1 MTTILDVA
9 KRAGVAPITVSR
21 VINNSGYISQKTR
34 YRVEQAISELG
45 YVPNAL
51 ARGLRSKRTNT
62 LALVMTDITNP
73 FFTNIARGV
82 EDTASESGFSVI
94 FCNTDES
101 ETEEFKY
108 AKILAQKKVDG
119 ILLVPACSQSRTVEF
134 LKSIDIPVVLLDRRI
149 PDVQIDTVRCDS
161 IAGAYELVQLL
172 IGLGH
177 KHITVISGQRGV
189 STAEDRVVGY
199 HQAMTEAGLEE
210 NEQVYFGSFTQASG
224 YEFTKQALA
233 LNTPP
238 TAFLGANNFITIGVM
253 KALRDQKLRVPE
265 DVTLVGFDDLPLS
278 LFIDEPFLTVAVQP
292 AYEMGKKA
300 TELLLNR
307 LLGEEPEECQEVIL
321 PIEIIQRK
329 SSGPA
334 RCETKG

>member
-1 MTTILDVA
+1 MTTIIDVA

-21 VINNSGYISQKTR
+21 VINNSGYISQGTR
-34 YRVEQAISELG
+34 VRVEQAISELG

-82 EDTASESGFSVI
+82 EDIASESGFSVI
-94 FCNTDES
+94 YCNTDES
-101 ETEEFKY
+101 ENEEFKY
-108 AKILAQKKVDG
+108 AQILAQKQVDG
-119 ILLVPACSQSRTVEF
+119 IILVPACCKSRTVEF
-134 LKSIDIPVVLLDRRI
+134 IQSIDIPVVLLDRRI
-149 PDVQIDTVRCDS
+149 PDVHIDTVRCDS
-161 IAGAYELVQLL
+161 IAGAYELVKLL
-172 IGLGH
+172 ISLGH
-177 KHITVISGQRGV
+177 KRITVISGQRGV

-199 HQAMTEAGLEE
+199 HQAMIEAGLEE
-210 NEQVYFGSFTQASG
+210 NQQVYFGSFTQTSG
-224 YEFTKQALA
+224 YELAKKALA
-233 LNTPP
+233 LPSPP
-238 TAFLGANNFITIGVM
+238 TAFLGANNFISIGVM

-307 LLGEEPEECQEVIL
+307 LLGEAPDACQEVIL

-334 RCETKG
+334 QNEMK

>member
-1 MTTILDVA
+1 MTSIHDVA

-21 VINNSGYISQKTR
+21 VINNSGYISQETR

-101 ETEEFKY
+101 ETEEYKY
-108 AKILAQKKVDG
+108 AQIMAQKQVDG
-119 ILLVPACSQSRTVEF
+119 ILLVPACKKSRTVEF
-134 LKSIDIPVVLLDRRI
+134 LKSIDIPAVLLDRRI
-149 PDVQIDTVRCDS
+149 PDLHIDTVRCDS

-177 KHITVISGQRGV
+177 KRITVISGQRGV
-189 STAEDRVVGY
+189 STAEDRVFGY

-210 NEQVYFGSFTQASG
+210 HEQVYFGSFTQACG
-224 YEFTKQALA
+224 YEFTKKAFAQPS
-233 LNTPP
+233 PP
-238 TAFLGANNFITIGVM
+238 TAFFGANNFISIGVM

-265 DVTLVGFDDLPLS
+265 DVTLVGFDDLPLP

-307 LLGEEPEECQEVIL
+307 LLGKAPEECREVIL
-321 PIEIIQRK
+321 PIEIFQRK
-329 SSGPA
+329 SSGPV
-334 RCETKG
+334 KV

>member
-1 MTTILDVA
+1 MTTINDVA

-82 EDTASESGFSVI
+82 EDIASESGFSVI

-108 AKILAQKKVDG
+108 AKILAQKQVDG

-161 IAGAYELVQLL
+161 IAGAYDLVQLL

-177 KHITVISGQRGV
+177 NIICIISGQRGV
-189 STAEDRVVGY
+189 STAEDRVIGY

-210 NEQVYFGSFTQASG
+210 NEQVYFGSFTQACG
-224 YEFTKQALA
+224 YEFTKMAFAQP
-233 LNTPP
+233 TPP
-238 TAFLGANNFITIGVM
+238 TAFLGANNFISIGVM
-253 KALRDQKLRVPE
+253 KALRDQKLHVPE
-265 DVTLVGFDDLPLS
+265 DVTLVGFDDLPLT

-307 LLGEEPEECQEVIL
+307 LLGEAPEECQEVIL
-321 PIEIIQRK
+321 PIEIVQRK

-334 RCETKG
+334 RV

>member
-1 MTTILDVA
+1 MTTIHDVA
-9 KRAGVAPITVSR
+9 KQAGVAPITVSR
-21 VINNSGYISQKTR
+21 VINNSGYISQETR

-82 EDTASESGFSVI
+82 EDTASESGFSVF
-94 FCNTDES
+94 FCNTDEQ
-101 ETEEFKY
+101 ETEEYKY
-108 AKILAQKKVDG
+108 AQILAQKQVDG
-119 ILLVPACSQSRTVEF
+119 ILLVPACSKSRTVEF

-172 IGLGH
+172 ISLGH
-177 KHITVISGQRGV
+177 KRIAVISGQRGV
-189 STAEDRVVGY
+189 STAEDRVIGY

-210 NEQVYFGSFTQASG
+210 NEQVYFGSFTQTSG
-224 YEFTKQALA
+224 YEFTKKALT
-233 LNTPP
+233 LPYPP
-238 TAFLGANNFITIGVM
+238 TAFLGANNFISIGIM
-253 KALRDQKLRVPE
+253 KALRNQKLRVPE
-265 DVTLVGFDDLPLS
+265 DVTLVGFDDLPLP

-307 LLGEEPEECQEVIL
+307 LLGKATEECQEVIL

-329 SSGPA
+329 SSGPV
-334 RCETKG
+334 KV

>member
-1 MTTILDVA
+1 MTTIHDVA

-21 VINNSGYISQKTR
+21 VINNSGYISQGTR
-34 YRVEQAISELG
+34 CRVEQAISELG

-82 EDTASESGFSVI
+82 EDIASESGFSVI
-94 FCNTDES
+94 YCNTDES
-101 ETEEFKY
+101 ETEEYKY
-108 AKILAQKKVDG
+108 AQIMAQKQVDG
-119 ILLVPACSQSRTVEF
+119 ILLVPACNKSRTVEF
-134 LKSIDIPVVLLDRRI
+134 LQSIDIPAVLLDRRI

-161 IAGAYELVQLL
+161 ISGAYELVKLL
-172 IGLGH
+172 IRLGH
-177 KHITVISGQRGV
+177 KRIAVISGQKGV
-189 STAEDRVVGY
+189 STAEDRVIGY

-210 NEQVYFGSFTQASG
+210 NEQVYFGSFTQACG
-224 YEFTKQALA
+224 YEFTKKAL
-233 LNTPP
+233 TMPYPP
-238 TAFLGANNFITIGVM
+238 TAFFGANNFISIGVM
-253 KALRDQKLRVPE
+253 KALRELKLKVPE

-307 LLGEEPEECQEVIL
+307 ILGRTPEECQEVIL

-329 SSGPA
+329 SSGPVGWKT
-334 RCETKG
+334 RG

>member
-1 MTTILDVA
+1 MTTIHDVA

-21 VINNSGYISQKTR
+21 VINNSGYISQETR
-34 YRVEQAISELG
+34 YRVEQAISALG

-82 EDTASESGFSVI
+82 EDIASEAGFSVI

-101 ETEEFKY
+101 EPEEFKS
-108 AKILAQKKVDG
+108 AHIMAEKQVDG
-119 ILLVPACSQSRTVEF
+119 ILLVPACSNSRTVEF
-134 LKSIDIPVVLLDRRI
+134 LKSVDIPVVLLDRRV
-149 PDVQIDTVRCDS
+149 PDVEIDVVRCDS

-172 IGLGH
+172 ISLGH
-177 KHITVISGQRGV
+177 KRIAIISGQRGV
-189 STAEDRVVGY
+189 STAEDRVIGY

-210 NEQVYFGSFTQASG
+210 NEQVYFGSFTQACG
-224 YEFTKQALA
+224 YEFTKKALT
-233 LNTPP
+233 LPYPP
-238 TAFLGANNFITIGVM
+238 TAFLGANNFISIGIM
-253 KALRDQKLRVPE
+253 KALRNQKLRVPE
-265 DVTLVGFDDLPLS
+265 DVTLVGFDDLPLP

-307 LLGEEPEECQEVIL
+307 LLGKAPEECLEVIL

-329 SSGPA
+329 SSGPV
-334 RCETKG
+334 KI

>member
-1 MTTILDVA
+1 MTTIHDVA

-21 VINNSGYISQKTR
+21 VINNSGYISQITR
-34 YRVEQAISELG
+34 ERVERAVDELG

-62 LALVMTDITNP
+62 LALIMTDITNP

-82 EDTASESGFSVI
+82 EDTASESGYTVI

-108 AKILAQKKVDG
+108 AQILAQKQVDG
-119 ILLVPACSQSRTVEF
+119 VLLVPACSNSRTVEF
-134 LKSIDIPVVLLDRRI
+134 LQSVDIPIVLLDRRVANVEI
-149 PDVQIDTVRCDS
+149 DVVRCDS
-161 IAGAYELVQLL
+161 EASAYQVVKLL

-177 KHITVISGQRGV
+177 KRIAIISGQRGV
-189 STAEDRVVGY
+189 STAEDRVAGY
-199 HQAMTEAGLEE
+199 HRAMAEVGFTEY
-210 NEQVYFGSFTQASG
+210 EQVYFGSFTQACG
-224 YEFTKQALA
+224 YEFAKKAL
-233 LNTPP
+233 TQPSPP
-238 TAFLGANNFITIGVM
+238 TALFGANNFISIGAM
-253 KALRDQKLRVPE
+253 KALRDQQIRVPE
-265 DVTLVGFDDLPLS
+265 DVTLVSFDDLPMT

-292 AYEMGKKA
+292 AYEMGQKA

-307 LLGEEPEECQEVIL
+307 LIGMTSEPRREVIL
-321 PIEIIQRK
+321 PVEIVQRK

-334 RCETKG
+334 RA

>member
-1 MTTILDVA
+1 MTTIHDVA

-21 VINNSGYISQKTR
+21 VINSSGYISQETR

-82 EDTASESGFSVI
+82 EDIASESGFSVI

-101 ETEEFKY
+101 ETEEYKY
-108 AKILAQKKVDG
+108 AQIMAQKQVDG
-119 ILLVPACSQSRTVEF
+119 ILLVPACNKSRTVEF
-134 LKSIDIPVVLLDRRI
+134 LKSIDVPAVLLDRRI

-161 IAGAYELVQLL
+161 IAVQLL

-177 KHITVISGQRGV
+177 KRIAVISGQRGV
-189 STAEDRVVGY
+189 STAEDRVIGY
-199 HQAMTEAGLEE
+199 HQAMTEARLDE
-210 NEQVYFGSFTQASG
+210 NEQVYFGSFTQACG
-224 YEFTKQALA
+224 YEFTKKALT
-233 LNTPP
+233 LPTPP
-238 TAFLGANNFITIGVM
+238 TAIFGANNFISIGVM

-265 DVTLVGFDDLPLS
+265 DVTLVGFDDLPLP

-307 LLGEEPEECQEVIL
+307 LLGEAPEECREVIL

-329 SSGPA
+329 SSGPV
-334 RCETKG
+334 KG

>member
-1 MTTILDVA
+1 MTTINDVA
-9 KRAGVAPITVSR
+9 KQAGVAPITVSR
-21 VINNSGYISQKTR
+21 VINNSGYISQETR
-34 YRVEQAISELG
+34 CRVEQAISELG

-82 EDTASESGFSVI
+82 EDIASESGYSVI
-94 FCNTDES
+94 YCNTDES

-108 AKILAQKKVDG
+108 AQILAQKQVDG
-119 ILLVPACSQSRTVEF
+119 IILVPACCQSKTVDF
-134 LKSIDIPVVLLDRRI
+134 LHSIDIPVVLLDRRI
-149 PDVQIDTVRCDS
+149 PDLQIDSVRCDS
-161 IAGAYELVQLL
+161 ITGAYELVRLL

-177 KHITVISGQRGV
+177 KRITMISGQRGV
-189 STAEDRVVGY
+189 STAEDRVIGY

-210 NEQVYFGSFTQASG
+210 NEQVYFGSFTQTSG
-224 YEFTKQALA
+224 YELTQKALA
-233 LNTPP
+233 LPDPP
-238 TAFLGANNFITIGVM
+238 TAFVGANNFITIGIM
-253 KALRDQKLRVPE
+253 KALRNLKLRVPE
-265 DVTLVGFDDLPLS
+265 DVTLVGFDDLPLA

-300 TELLLNR
+300 AELILNR
-307 LLGEEPEECQEVIL
+307 LLGKPPKKRREIIL

-329 SSGPA
+329 SSGPV
-334 RCETKG
+334 KV